1 MGRDRDKGIW
11 AVGRILFAVVVCVI
25 SSGSLS
31 LGQTETGEVASD
43 WREGLSWVRDC
54 PRMVHSAQA
63 AGSEDLYFKGDTAAF
78 NEFLEKLGDLKLP
91 EYRITVKQDY
101 GKISNKH
108 FDWVLHIPNE
118 TLGNGERQGAAN
130 QAYPAVTVYATV
142 GGIRLGEVI
151 LPQGADVSVA
161 RSEQKDYW
169 GIAEGVETAKKWAAA
184 RRKWRE
190 FIGSYLSRVRQ
201 KEDNPSIQWVEMRSA
216 LVEKYLPRHRIYLVE
231 TTRLSV
237 SSIFAMSVGSEITDL
252 GNGAWSSPDEE
263 ECFRNQR
270 VSDFFQAQK
279 MTIADVNTAMDVAR
293 LTEEIRS
300 APGAATML
308 RQNTSNFT
316 IFDRRLYDVWRKD
329 ENWRY
334 EAKREEGYWLATRK
348 YVGPPAMIIAP
359 PRWEIVVDKDDRF
372 VEIRHR

>member
-1 MGRDRDKGIW
+1 MGGDRDKGTWTI
-11 AVGRILFAVVVCVI
+11 GRILFAVVVCVI

-31 LGQTETGEVASD
+31 LGQTEGGKAARD

-63 AGSEDLYFKGDTAAF
+63 AGGEDLYFKGDTGAF
-78 NEFLEKLGDLKLP
+78 NEFLEMLGDLKLP

-142 GGIRLGEVI
+142 GGIRLGEVM
-151 LPQGADVSVA
+151 LPQGADVSVS

-169 GIAEGVETAKKWAAA
+169 GIAEGVETAMNWAAA

-190 FIGSYLSRVRQ
+190 FIGSYLAKVRQ
-201 KEDNPSIQWVEMRSA
+201 EENNPSIQWVEMRSE

-231 TTRLSV
+231 TMRASL
-237 SSIFAMSVGSEITDL
+237 SSIFAVSISGQITGL
-252 GNGAWSSPDEE
+252 WSGKWSSPDGKEH
-263 ECFRNQR
+263 FRNR
-270 VSDFFQAQK
+270 TLSDFLQAQN
-279 MTIADVNTAMDVAR
+279 MTIPDVNTAIGIAR
-293 LTEEIRS
+293 LTEEIS
-300 APGAATML
+300 GAPGAATML
-308 RQNTSNFT
+308 RRSTGNFT
-316 IFDRRLYDVWRKD
+316 IFDKRLYNFWRQD
-329 ENWRY
+329 ENWRH
-334 EAKREEGYWLATRK
+334 EAKREEGYWLVTRK

-372 VEIRHR
+372 VEIRRR

>member
-1 MGRDRDKGIW
+1 MGRDKDKDTWAAGI
-11 AVGRILFAVVVCVI
+11 ILSVVVVCVI
-25 SSGSLS
+25 SSGSAS
-31 LGQTETGEVASD
+31 LGQTETGEASRD

-54 PRMVHSAQA
+54 PRMVHSGRA

-78 NEFLEKLGDLKLP
+78 NEFLEMLGDLKLP

-142 GGIRLGEVI
+142 GGIRLGEVM

-190 FIGSYLSRVRQ
+190 FVGSYLSRVRQ
-201 KEDNPSIQWVEMRSA
+201 KEDNPSIQWVEMRSE
-216 LVEKYLPRHRIYLVE
+216 LLEKYLPRHRIYLVE

-237 SSIFAMSVGSEITDL
+237 SSIFAVSISSDITDL
-252 GNGAWSSPDEE
+252 GNGRWSSPDGKER
-263 ECFRNQR
+263 FRNR
-270 VSDFFQAQK
+270 NLSDFLQAQK
-279 MTIADVNTAMDVAR
+279 MTIPDVNTAAGIAR
-293 LTEEIRS
+293 LTEEISS

-316 IFDRRLYDVWRKD
+316 IFDKRLYNVWRKD
-329 ENWRY
+329 ENWRH
-334 EAKREEGYWLATRK
+334 EAKREEGYWLVTRK
-348 YVGPPAMIIAP
+348 YVGPPAMIIEP
-359 PRWEIVVDKDDRF
+359 PRWEIVVDKDDLF